1 MRQQGNG
8 EINEFNEHVG
18 IAAIR
23 ESLSLAN
30 GAARCPRPRRAGRLP
45 PTSRRRDVANYRAV
59 LKFVGGFN
67 DRLRQRQRQSLPHL
81 RDPELRDC

>member
-18 IAAIR
+18 IAE

-30 GAARCPRPRRAGRLP
+30 GAARYPRPRRAGRLP